1 MRATQ
6 VTILLA
12 LLALGACNGIPP
24 SEPHGAVGAAAA
36 SGLSANVNPES
47 GQRAGTGAH

>member
-1 MRATQ
+1 MRAIQ

-12 LLALGACNGIPP
+12 LLTLVACNGVPP
-24 SEPHGAVGAAAA
+24 PEPHGAVGAAAA

-47 GQRAGTGAH
+47 GQHAGSGSH